1 MPNGMRG
8 FGIRPP
14 VQTIEPINLESQW
27 RVPRNE
33 AWLGVGG
40 CTFVGLASLGW
51 LMYITPR
58 ELSTQAIIGVLIVG
72 IVATFWRSLVDFVD
86 QAKTAIYGS
95 VLTVALAMGVWFVWD
110 LPNWEP
116 MALPENGYL
125 AWLLFCVGFAGLFVG
140 IFGDVRFMRELIDKF
155 ELTGK
160 EKLQL
165 KLAQEERQWEREKEL
180 LASGLHELQLRNSE
194 LEDEVAELLE
204 TEPAPLIRTD
214 LDEGRQLRA
223 ELKFKLGIAQFLV
236 VGMVRGFGRSAWV
249 DKELPAFTVTQVLWS
264 YLCSR
269 GTGVMHQRECPV
281 FTKEK
286 NATVLNLKEYDIET
300 LIKMA
305 QTVRP
310 PEEWR
315 NNG

>member
-1 MPNGMRG
+1 MLRG
-8 FGIRPP
+8 IGIRPP
-14 VQTIEPINLESQW
+14 VQSVENINLESQW
-27 RVPRNE
+27 KVPRNE

-58 ELSTQAIIGVLIVG
+58 ELSAQAIIGVLIVG

-86 QAKTAIYGS
+86 SAKTAVYGS
-95 VLTVALAMGVWFVWD
+95 VLTLALAAGAWFVWD
-110 LPNWEP
+110 LPDWEP
-116 MALPENGYL
+116 MALPNNGFL
-125 AWLLFCVGFAGLFVG
+125 AWLLFCLGFAGLFVG

-165 KLAQEERQWEREKEL
+165 KLAREQREWDREKEL

-194 LEDEVAELLE
+194 LEDEVADLLD
-204 TEPAPLIRTD
+204 TGPPSLVKTD

-223 ELKFKLGIAQFLV
+223 ELKFRLGIAQFLAI
-236 VGMVRGFGRSAWV
+236 GTEIGFGRSAWV
-249 DKELPAFTVTQVLWS
+249 DKKLPTFTMTQEMWS
-264 YLCSR
+264 YLCSK
-269 GTGVMHQRECPV
+269 GKGMMHRRECPI
-281 FTKEK
+281 FTKEGNK
-286 NATVLNLKEYDIET
+286 TVLNLKEYDIDKLVE
-300 LIKMA
+300 MA